1 MASAMRAICF
11 LSDYGYAD
19 DFAGTCRGVIKRLAP
34 DVHVIDITHGVDRH
48 DLLGGA
54 FVLRNT
60 LRYMP
65 DGAVHLAVVDPMV
78 GWHRRAVALRSAGGR
93 LFVGPDNGLLTLAT
107 AADGGAIEAL
117 ELTNED
123 LWLRPLSETFHGR
136 DVFAPVAAHLAAG
149 LPFEEAGRE
158 IDPASL
164 VMLELPPPRRTRHG
178 LRAQAVLID
187 RFGNVALNL
196 DQDELQR
203 GRLGE
208 RIEIVCGGE
217 RYLAQV
223 ARTFAAVRP
232 SDIVLLIDSYGQA
245 ALAVNTGSA
254 RDVLSLSPGDMV
266 ELRRLEEPVDAESS
280 E

>member
-1 MASAMRAICF
+1 MTGAMRAVCF

-34 DVHVIDITHGVDRH
+34 DVHVIDISHGIARH
-48 DLLGGA
+48 DVLGGA

-60 LRYMP
+60 LAYMP

-78 GWHRRAVALRSAGGR
+78 GWQRRAVALRSASDR
-93 LFVGPDNGLLTLAT
+93 VFVGPDNGLLTLA
-107 AADGGAIEAL
+107 AMADGGVVGAR

-123 LWLRPLSETFHGR
+123 LWLKPLSETFHGR
-136 DVFAPVAAHLAAG
+136 DVFAPVAARVAAG

-158 IDPASL
+158 IDAASL
-164 VMLELPPPRRTRHG
+164 VMLELPPPKRTRHG

-187 RFGNVALNL
+187 RFGNIALNL
-196 DQDELQR
+196 DLEELQR
-203 GRLGE
+203 AKLGE
-208 RIEIVCGGE
+208 RIELVCAGE

-223 ARTFAAVRP
+223 ARTFASVRP

-266 ELRRLEEPVDAESS
+266 ELRRLEEPGGPS
-280 E
+280 

>member
-1 MASAMRAICF
+1 MAGAMRAVCF

-34 DVHVIDITHGVDRH
+34 DVHVIDISHGIARH

-60 LRYMP
+60 LPYMP
-65 DGAVHLAVVDPMV
+65 DAAVHLAVVDPMV
-78 GWHRRAVALRSAGGR
+78 GWQRRAIALRSASER
-93 LFVGPDNGLLTLAT
+93 IFIGPDNGLLTLAT
-107 AADGGAIEAL
+107 AADGGVVEAR
-117 ELTNED
+117 ELTNDE
-123 LWLRPLSETFHGR
+123 LWLKPLSETFHGR
-136 DVFAPVAAHLAAG
+136 DVFAPVAAHVAAG
-149 LPFEEAGRE
+149 LPFGEVGRE

-164 VMLELPPPRRTRHG
+164 VTLELPPPKRTRHG

-187 RFGNVALNL
+187 RFGTIALNL
-196 DQDELQR
+196 DQGELQR
-203 GRLGE
+203 AKLGE
-208 RIEIVCGGE
+208 RIEVVCAGE

-223 ARTFAAVRP
+223 ARTFASVRP

-266 ELRRLEEPVDAESS
+266 ELRRLEDPGGSS
-280 E
+280 

>member
-1 MASAMRAICF
+1 MAGAMRAVCF

-19 DFAGTCRGVIKRLAP
+19 DFAGSCRGVIKRVAP
-34 DVHVIDITHGVDRH
+34 DVHVIDITHGTARH
-48 DLLGGA
+48 DVLGGA

-60 LRYMP
+60 LPYMP
-65 DGAVHLAVVDPMV
+65 DRAVHLAVVDPTV
-78 GWHRRAVALRSAGGR
+78 GTKRRALGLRSAGDR
-93 LFVGPDNGLLTLAT
+93 IFIGPDNGLLTLAA
-107 AADGGAIEAL
+107 AADEGVVEAR
-117 ELTNED
+117 ELTNEE
-123 LWLRPLSETFHGR
+123 LWLKPLSETFHGR
-136 DVFAPVAAHLAAG
+136 DVFAPVAARIAAG
-149 LPFEEAGRE
+149 LALEEAGRE

-164 VMLELPPPRRTRHG
+164 VTLELPPPRRTRRG

-196 DQDELQR
+196 DHAELESAK
-203 GRLGE
+203 LGV

-266 ELRRLEEPVDAESS
+266 ELRRLE
-280 E
+280 

>member
-1 MASAMRAICF
+1 MRAVCF

-19 DFAGTCRGVIKRLAP
+19 DFAGTCRGVIKRLTP
-34 DVHVIDITHGVDRH
+34 EVHVIDITHGIARH

-60 LRYMP
+60 LPYMP

-78 GWHRRAVALRSAGGR
+78 GWERRAIALRSAGDR
-93 LFVGPDNGLLTLAT
+93 FFVGPDNGLLTLAT
-107 AADGGAIEAL
+107 AADGGVVEAR
-117 ELTNED
+117 ELTNKE

-136 DVFAPVAAHLAAG
+136 DVFAPVAARVAAG
-149 LPFEEAGRE
+149 LPLEEAGRE
-158 IDPASL
+158 VDPASL
-164 VMLELPPPRRTRHG
+164 VTLELPPPKRTRHG

-196 DQDELQR
+196 DQAELER
-203 GRLGE
+203 AKLGE

-254 RDVLSLSPGDMV
+254 RDVLSLSPGEMV
-266 ELRRLEEPVDAESS
+266 ELRRLEEREGPA
-280 E
+280 